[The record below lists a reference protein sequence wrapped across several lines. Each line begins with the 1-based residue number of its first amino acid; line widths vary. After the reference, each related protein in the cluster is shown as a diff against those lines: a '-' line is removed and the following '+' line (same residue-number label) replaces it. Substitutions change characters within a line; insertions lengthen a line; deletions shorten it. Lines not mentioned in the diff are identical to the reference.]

1 MSDSRIHEADETEV
15 QEPRKRGLF
24 RRGED
29 GLTTLEWLLIV
40 AAVAGLA
47 ALAVVLVQNVVDQT
61 AEQIGGS
68 SARKTA
74 AQVAAVQITQDA
86 HDDPP
91 VLAGASFNSTDEAAA
106 NLAAWNEKVSEYQ
119 SACNR
124 LKITYGDVQPSL
136 SVVWTNPSTPGAI
149 AIGAVTA
156 LWQTGLDK
164 DSATPKEGCTVT

>member
-1 MSDSRIHEADETEV
+1 MSESCIHEADETEV

-47 ALAVVLVQNVVDQT
+47 ALAVVLVQTVVDDT

-74 AQVAAVQITQDA
+74 AQVAAVSIMAEADRNSADQPD
-86 HDDPP
+86 
-91 VLAGASFNSTDEAAA
+91 GAKTYAEWDTYYTR
-106 NLAAWNEKVSEYQ
+106 K
-119 SACNR
+119 CDR
-124 LKITYGDVQPSL
+124 LKITYSNVENLTVQANFAFTASLTGADTVAATDIIPLTDVTATTG
-136 SVVWTNPSTPGAI
+136 VAAEN
-149 AIGAVTA
+149 GAVA
-156 LWQTGLDK
+156 QCHV
-164 DSATPKEGCTVT
+164 S